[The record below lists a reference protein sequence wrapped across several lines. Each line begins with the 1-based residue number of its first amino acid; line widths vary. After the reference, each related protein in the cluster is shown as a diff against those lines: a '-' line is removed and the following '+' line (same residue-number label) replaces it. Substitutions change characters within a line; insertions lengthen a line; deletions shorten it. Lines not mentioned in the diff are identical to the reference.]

1 MDSVK
6 QKTPELQTQELLAE
20 CFRLLE
26 ESNSNTRDVTN
37 LTWRQV
43 VSRSRLTGFLS
54 GMAGAAAVIALAA
67 LIKKAARSE

>member
-6 QKTPELQTQELLAE
+6 QKTPELQTQELLTE

-67 LIKKAARSE
+67 LIKKAVRSE